1 MRWRSRLVG
10 LIGVATVAVTTLCV
24 VGPPAAGQRA
34 ASQVW
39 VDLGPGR
46 AFGINDR
53 GQVVGTDSAEGRS
66 RAVMWEGGLTVY
78 LGTLNNGLIDCV
90 AGAINDSSQIVG
102 NCSNPQGTVI
112 HAFLWSSGRMKDLG
126 TLGGPVSDATAING
140 DGEVVGLSNPSASAQ
155 PHAVLW
161 ANGTIH
167 DLGTLGANY
176 VGSLALGIN
185 GQGQVAGWS
194 WGSTG
199 RDQAFVWQHGVMSPL
214 AAPSGS
220 QSEAVAVNLNG
231 EVVGGIRGRGATLPA
246 MWSGGVLTMLPTLG
260 GDGGALAINRLG
272 TAVGWV
278 EPSTGGA
285 HAAIWSTG
293 HLIDLGTVR
302 NAPTIATAIN
312 NLGEVAGRA
321 EVPRHSEAIAL
332 LNPGRLGTTRL
343 PPSPAQGF
351 VDGP

>member
-24 VGPPAAGQRA
+24 VGAPAAGQRA

-112 HAFLWSSGRMKDLG
+112 HAFLWSGGKMKDLG

-140 DGEVVGLSNPSASAQ
+140 DGEVVGLSNPNANAQ

-185 GQGQVAGWS
+185 GQDQVAGWS
-194 WGSTG
+194 WGATG

-220 QSEAVAVNLNG
+220 QSEAVGVNLNG
-231 EVVGGIRGRGATLPA
+231 EVVGGIRGHGATLPA
-246 MWSGGVLTMLPTLG
+246 MWSGGVLTMLA
-260 GDGGALAINRLG
+260 D
-272 TAVGWV
+272 
-278 EPSTGGA
+278 
-285 HAAIWSTG
+285 
-293 HLIDLGTVR
+293 
-302 NAPTIATAIN
+302 
-312 NLGEVAGRA
+312 AG
-321 EVPRHSEAIAL
+321 
-332 LNPGRLGTTRL
+332 
-343 PPSPAQGF
+343 
-351 VDGP
+351 